1 MQLSSPQGASM
12 SSRANKP
19 DTQAD
24 IDLRSCLGDVPPRSF
39 IMKAGAGS
47 GKTTSLIKGL
57 LSVIRMYGD
66 NLRKARQR
74 VACITYTD
82 IASKEIWKDVGS
94 DPLVHVSTIHSFMW
108 LLAKPFQND
117 IRFWVSRRI
126 LEKIDALE
134 MKQTNYG
141 PRVQPRTKE
150 IDTRDLERLHRQSG
164 QIAAVKSFRYGA
176 GSDYLR
182 GILGHDDI
190 LKLGTHLI
198 VERPLFRTLLARQFP
213 FVFVD
218 ESQDT
223 TTEVVEALKSVE
235 REPGV
240 PLCLGFFGD
249 PMQRIYAT
257 GSGLVEAEPSW
268 ADIPKPENFR
278 CSTKVLNLANAIRR
292 SGDDLVQV
300 AGQRLGPGGVVP
312 TPEGAAHLFI
322 LPADDTRDANLVR
335 VREWMAARTGDD
347 HWRQGDDDRERVKLL
362 VIVHQMAARR
372 LGFGD
377 LYAALN
383 SKAPSAF
390 KDGFLDGSAWP
401 ISPCV
406 KFLIPIAIAHSEGR
420 QLEVMRLIREYSPL
434 FDKDSLVV
442 VNVAERLKAIGELVV
457 SITAGI
463 AGYSDVTIG
472 DLLKQVHDA
481 ELLILA
487 PRLVSYLEPEA
498 KAPARPERGEGADNE
513 DDDQEDDDSEKELA
527 SMDAF
532 LACPA
537 SQLLAYQTYISERSP
552 FWTQQGIKGTEFDR
566 VLVVLDDAE
575 STHFQFS
582 YEKYLGLKSLSDTD
596 RKHIKA
602 GEETIVDRTRRLFYV
617 SCTRALKDLA
627 VVLFTSDPEQAE
639 AHVRQLDLFENGAIH
654 TEAVFKVG

>member
-1 MQLSSPQGASM
+1 M

-24 IDLRSCLGDVPPRSF
+24 IDLRNCLRNVPPRSF

-57 LSVIRMYGD
+57 ASAIQIHGD
-66 NLRKARQR
+66 KLKRTRQR
-74 VACITYTD
+74 IACITYTE
-82 IASKEIWKDVGS
+82 IAAGEIWRDVGS

-117 IRFWVSRRI
+117 IRIWVSGRI
-126 LEKIDALE
+126 MEKIDVLE
-134 MKQTNYG
+134 EKRGTYG
-141 PRVQPRTKE
+141 PRVQQRTK
-150 IDTRDLERLHRQSG
+150 DKDARDLEHLRRQSER
-164 QIAAVKSFRYGA
+164 IATVKGFRYGT
-176 GSDYLR
+176 GSNYAK

-190 LKLGTHLI
+190 LKLVSYLI
-198 VERPLFRTLLARQFP
+198 SERSLFRTLLARQFP

-223 TTEVVEALKSVE
+223 TPAVVQALKAVE

-240 PLCLGFFGD
+240 TFCLGFFGD
-249 PMQRIYAT
+249 PMQRIYVT
-257 GSGLVEAEPSW
+257 GTGQVEAESTW
-268 ADIPKPENFR
+268 VDIPKPENFR

-292 SGDDLVQV
+292 GGDDLVQTP
-300 AGQRLGPGGVVP
+300 GQRLGPEGIIP
-312 TPEGAAHLFI
+312 TPEGSAHLFI
-322 LPADDTRDANLVR
+322 LPADETRDVNLVR
-335 VREWMAARTGDD
+335 VREWMATRTGDD
-347 HWRQGDDDRERVKLL
+347 YWRSGDDDQARVKLL

-401 ISPCV
+401 ISSCV
-406 KFLIPIAIAHSEGR
+406 KFLIPIAIAHINGQ
-420 QLEVMRLIREYSPL
+420 QLEVMRLIREFSL
-434 FDKDSLVV
+434 LLDKESLGEAS
-442 VNVAERLKAIGELVV
+442 VAERLKVLGELVA

-463 AGYSDVTIG
+463 AGHSGATIG
-472 DLLKQVHDA
+472 DLLKQVNSSD
-481 ELLILA
+481 LLVLD
-487 PRLVSYLEPEA
+487 PRLVSYLDPNAVLPVQPEA
-498 KAPARPERGEGADNE
+498 EAGENNDGDV
-513 DDDQEDDDSEKELA
+513 QEEGETDKEMA

-537 SQLLAYQTYISERSP
+537 SQLLPYHTYISERSP
-552 FWTQQGIKGTEFDR
+552 FWTQQGIKGAEFDR

-575 STHFQFS
+575 SNHFQFS
-582 YEKYLGLKSLSDTD
+582 YEKYLGLEAPSDND
-596 RKHIKA
+596 QKHMDA
-602 GEETIVDRTRRLFYV
+602 GEETTMDRTRRLFYV

-627 VVLFTSDPEQAE
+627 VVLFTANPEQAE
-639 AHVRQLDLFENGAIH
+639 DHIRQLDLFEVEAIH
-654 TEAVFKVG
+654 TGTVFDLAL

>member
-1 MQLSSPQGASM
+1 M
-12 SSRANKP
+12 SSRANRP

-24 IDLRSCLGDVPPRSF
+24 IDLRTCLGNVPPRSF

-57 LSVIRMYGD
+57 SSVIRMHGD
-66 NLRKARQR
+66 KLRKARQR
-74 VACITYTD
+74 VACITYTE
-82 IASKEIWKDVGS
+82 IAAGEIWRDVGS

-117 IRFWVSRRI
+117 IRVWVSGRI
-126 LEKIDALE
+126 AEKLATLEE
-134 MKQTNYG
+134 KQATYG
-141 PRVQPRTKE
+141 PRVQQRTKDK
-150 IDTRDLERLHRQSG
+150 DTRDLERLRRQSG
-164 QIAAVKSFRYGA
+164 RIAAVKSFRYGT
-176 GSDYLR
+176 GSNYAK

-190 LKLGTHLI
+190 LKLVPHLI
-198 VERPLFRTLLARQFP
+198 AERPLFRALLAHQFP

-223 TTEVVEALKSVE
+223 TTEVVEALKTVE
-235 REPGV
+235 REPGA

-257 GSGLVEAEPSW
+257 GTGLVEAEPTW

-292 SGDDLVQV
+292 DGDDLVQV
-300 AGQRLGPGGVVP
+300 AGQRLGPEGVVP
-312 TPEGAAHLFI
+312 TPEGSAHLFI
-322 LPADDTRDANLVR
+322 LPADETRDANLVR
-335 VREWMAARTGDD
+335 VRDWMAARTGDD
-347 HWRQGDDDRERVKLL
+347 NWRHGDDDQERVKLL

-406 KFLIPIAIAHSEGR
+406 KFLIPIAIAHTDGR

-434 FDKDSLVV
+434 LGRDSLVE
-442 VNVAERLKAIGELVV
+442 VNVAERLKALGELVA
-457 SITAGI
+457 SIAAGI
-463 AGYSDVTIG
+463 AGNSGVTIG
-472 DLLKQVHDA
+472 NLLKQIHA
-481 ELLILA
+481 SELLLLDA
-487 PRLVSYLEPEA
+487 RLVSYLDPEA
-498 KAPARPERGEGADNE
+498 GVPAQPGEEGVGNDDDDRE
-513 DDDQEDDDSEKELA
+513 DDESDKELA
-527 SMDAF
+527 SMAAF

-552 FWTQQGIKGTEFDR
+552 FWTQQGIKGAEFDR

-582 YEKYLGLKSLSDTD
+582 YEKYLGLKALSDND
-596 RKHIKA
+596 LKHMDA
-602 GEETIVDRTRRLFYV
+602 GEETTVDRTRRLFYV

-627 VVLFTSDPEQAE
+627 VVLFTADPELAE
-639 AHVRQLDLFENGAIH
+639 AHARKLDLFDDEAVHTGAIF
-654 TEAVFKVG
+654 EAA

>member
-1 MQLSSPQGASM
+1 M

-24 IDLRSCLGDVPPRSF
+24 IDLRNCLVNVPPRSF

-57 LSVIRMYGD
+57 SSVIQIHGD
-66 NLRKARQR
+66 KLKKSRQR
-74 VACITYTD
+74 VACITYTE
-82 IASKEIWKDVGS
+82 IAAGEIWRDVGS

-117 IRFWVSRRI
+117 IRVWVSGRI
-126 LEKIDALE
+126 VEKIDVLE
-134 MKQTNYG
+134 EKRATYG
-141 PRVQPRTKE
+141 PRVQQRTKDK
-150 IDTRDLERLHRQSG
+150 DTRDLERLRRQSER
-164 QIAAVKSFRYGA
+164 IATVKGFRYGT
-176 GSDYLR
+176 GSNYAK

-190 LKLGTHLI
+190 LKLVSYFI
-198 VERPLFRTLLARQFP
+198 SERPLFRTLLARQFP

-223 TTEVVEALKSVE
+223 TTEVVQALKVVE

-240 PLCLGFFGD
+240 TLCLGFFGD
-249 PMQRIYAT
+249 PMQRIYVT
-257 GSGLVEAEPSW
+257 GTGKIEAEPTW

-292 SGDDLVQV
+292 EGDDLVQ
-300 AGQRLGPGGVVP
+300 APGQRLGPEGLAP
-312 TPEGAAHLFI
+312 TPEGSAHLFI
-322 LPADDTRDANLVR
+322 LPADETRDANLVR

-347 HWRQGDDDRERVKLL
+347 FWRSGDDDQERVKLL

-377 LYAALN
+377 LYSALN
-383 SKAPSAF
+383 SRAPSAF

-401 ISPCV
+401 ISSCV
-406 KFLIPIAIAHSEGR
+406 KFLIPIAIAHINGQ
-420 QLEVMRLIREYSPL
+420 QLEVMRLIREYSL
-434 FDKDSLVV
+434 LLDKESLVGAS
-442 VNVAERLKAIGELVV
+442 VAERLKVLAELVA

-463 AGYSDVTIG
+463 AGHSGATIG
-472 DLLKQVHDA
+472 DLLKQANSFD
-481 ELLILA
+481 LLVLD
-487 PRLVSYLEPEA
+487 PRLVSYLDPNAVQPEPEA
-498 KAPARPERGEGADNE
+498 GENN
-513 DDDQEDDDSEKELA
+513 DDDVQEDDKEMA

-537 SQLLAYQTYISERSP
+537 SQLLPYHTYISERSP
-552 FWTQQGIKGTEFDR
+552 FWTQQGIKGAEFDR

-575 STHFQFS
+575 SNHFQFS
-582 YEKYLGLKSLSDTD
+582 YEKYLGLEEPSDND
-596 RKHIKA
+596 QKHIDA
-602 GEETIVDRTRRLFYV
+602 GEETTMDRTRRLFYV

-627 VVLFTSDPEQAE
+627 VVLFTADPEQAVTHIRE
-639 AHVRQLDLFENGAIH
+639 LDLFEGDDIH
-654 TEAVFKVG
+654 AKDVFEVA

>member
-1 MQLSSPQGASM
+1 M

-24 IDLRSCLGDVPPRSF
+24 IDLRNCLGDVPPRSF

-57 LSVIRMYGD
+57 SSVIRMHGD
-66 NLRKARQR
+66 KLRKARQR
-74 VACITYTD
+74 VACITYTE
-82 IASKEIWKDVGS
+82 IAAGEIWRDVGS

-117 IRFWVSRRI
+117 IRVWVSGRI
-126 LEKIDALE
+126 SEKIEVLE
-134 MKQTNYG
+134 EKQATYG
-141 PRVQPRTKE
+141 PRVQQRTKDK
-150 IDTRDLERLHRQSG
+150 DTRDLERLRRQSG
-164 QIAAVKSFRYGA
+164 RIAAVKGFRYGT
-176 GSDYLR
+176 GSDYVK

-190 LKLGTHLI
+190 LKLVPYLI
-198 VERPLFRTLLARQFP
+198 AERPLFRTLLARQFP

-223 TTEVVEALKSVE
+223 TTEVVEALKTVQ
-235 REPGV
+235 RESGV
-240 PLCLGFFGD
+240 PFCLGFFGD

-257 GSGLVEAEPSW
+257 GTGLVEAEPTW
-268 ADIPKPENFR
+268 ADIPKRENYR
-278 CSTKVLNLANAIRR
+278 CSIKVLNLANAIRR
-292 SGDDLVQV
+292 DGDDLVQIP
-300 AGQRLGPGGVVP
+300 GQRIGPEGIIP
-312 TPEGAAHLFI
+312 TPEGAAHIFI
-322 LPADDTRDANLVR
+322 LHADDTRDANLVR

-347 HWRQGDDDRERVKLL
+347 HWRLGDDDQDRVKLL

-406 KFLIPIAIAHSEGR
+406 KFLIPIAIAHTDGR
-420 QLEVMRLIREYSPL
+420 QLEVMRLIREYSPI
-434 FDKDSLVV
+434 FDKDALAGGS
-442 VNVAERLKAIGELVV
+442 VAERLKVLGELVA
-457 SITAGI
+457 SIADGI
-463 AGYSDVTIG
+463 AGNSNVTIG

-481 ELLILA
+481 GLLILD
-487 PRLVSYLEPEA
+487 PRLVSYLDPNAVELAPPEPEEEA
-498 KAPARPERGEGADNE
+498 GDE
-513 DDDQEDDDSEKELA
+513 DDAQEDDDSDKELA

-552 FWTQQGIKGTEFDR
+552 FWTQQGIKGAEFDR

-582 YEKYLGLKSLSDTD
+582 YEKYLGLKLPSETD
-596 RKHIKA
+596 QKRIEA
-602 GEETIVDRTRRLFYV
+602 GEETTMDRTRRLFYV

-627 VVLFTSDPEQAE
+627 VVLFTADPGQAST
-639 AHVRQLDLFENGAIH
+639 HVRQLDLFEDEAIH
-654 TEAVFKVG
+654 TEAVFEGA

>member
-1 MQLSSPQGASM
+1 M

-24 IDLRSCLGDVPPRSF
+24 IDLRTCLGEFPPRSF

-57 LSVIRMYGD
+57 SSVIQMHGD
-66 NLRKARQR
+66 KLRKARQR
-74 VACITYTD
+74 VACITYTE
-82 IASKEIWKDVGS
+82 IAAGEIWRDVGS

-117 IRFWVSRRI
+117 IRAWVSGRI
-126 LEKIDALE
+126 AEKIEALE
-134 MKQTNYG
+134 EKQATYG
-141 PRVQPRTKE
+141 PRVQQRTKDK
-150 IDTRDLERLHRQSG
+150 DTRDLERLRRQSG
-164 QIAAVKSFRYGA
+164 RISAVKSFRYGT
-176 GSDYLR
+176 GSNYAK

-190 LKLGTHLI
+190 LKLVPHLI
-198 VERPLFRTLLARQFP
+198 AERPLFRTLLARQFP

-223 TTEVVEALKSVE
+223 TTEVVEALKTVE
-235 REPGV
+235 REPGA

-257 GSGLVEAEPSW
+257 GTGLIEAEPTW

-292 SGDDLVQV
+292 DGDDLIQV
-300 AGQRLGPGGVVP
+300 PGHRLSPEGVVP
-312 TPEGAAHLFI
+312 TPEGSAHLFI

-335 VREWMAARTGDD
+335 VREWMATQTGDGN
-347 HWRQGDDDRERVKLL
+347 WRPGNDDQKRVKLL

-377 LYAALN
+377 LYTALN

-401 ISPCV
+401 ISMCV
-406 KFLIPIAIAHSEGR
+406 RFLIPIAIAHTDSR

-434 FDKDSLVV
+434 FDKESLVGV
-442 VNVAERLKAIGELVV
+442 DIAERLKILGELVASIAA
-457 SITAGI
+457 SITGNSRA
-463 AGYSDVTIG
+463 TIG
-472 DLLKQVHDA
+472 DLLKQIHAA
-481 ELLILA
+481 ELLNLD
-487 PRLVSYLEPEA
+487 PRLVSYLDPNAAVPAKLEPED
-498 KAPARPERGEGADNE
+498 GAEN
-513 DDDQEDDDSEKELA
+513 DDDIQEEDESDKEMA

-537 SQLLAYQTYISERSP
+537 NQLLAYQTYISERSP
-552 FWTQQGIKGTEFDR
+552 FWTQQGIKGAEFDR

-582 YEKYLGLKSLSDTD
+582 YEKYLGLKELSDND
-596 RKHIKA
+596 RKHIDA
-602 GEETIVDRTRRLFYV
+602 GEETTVDRTRRLFYV

-627 VVLFTSDPEQAE
+627 VVLFTADPGQAE
-639 AHVRQLDLFENGAIH
+639 AKVRQLDLFEDEAIHNGAIF
-654 TEAVFKVG
+654 EVG